1 MANKSISVSALFRG
15 KLDKKPVRPKNM
27 DLIYLE
33 SSPTYCEKDIYL
45 GSSGKIYR
53 IFIDV
58 KLFYNL
64 CKNDAKCLI

>member
-1 MANKSISVSALFRG
+1 MTNKSIFVSALFRG

-45 GSSGKIYR
+45 GSSGKINR
-53 IFIDV
+53 TLIGV
-58 KLFYNL
+58 K
-64 CKNDAKCLI
+64 